1 MEQSF
6 PGNDERMSVL
16 HQDSGGIGKSIPSA
30 LEIFLGRGF
39 CTPRPSGFPS
49 GFALGKS
56 LGSRG
61 AKPTASENLSD
72 FPWPSRFPS
81 GFALG
86 KFLGFSGNL
95 SGVGDGFPNT
105 SLVLVEHGYNHQY
118 VILCQMRC
126 QVCILICLLILQRR
140 SNTESEQGTVW
151 CTYCTCAQFD
161 Y

>member
-1 MEQSF
+1 M
-6 PGNDERMSVL
+6 L
-16 HQDSGGIGKSIPSA
+16 YQDSGGIGKSIPSA

-72 FPWPSRFPS
+72 FPRPSRFPS

-86 KFLGFSGNL
+86 KSLGSREIGRRGWI
-95 SGVGDGFPNT
+95 S
-105 SLVLVEHGYNHQY
+105 QY
-118 VILCQMRC
+118 LPRLGGARIHSCVVKQP
-126 QVCILICLLILQRR
+126 LLINISYGKIVAFVTFPKFRDPHHPLGHTKFQSFCSLSFFPTQIARELK
-140 SNTESEQGTVW
+140 S
-151 CTYCTCAQFD
+151 
-161 Y
+161 

>member
-1 MEQSF
+1 MRTF

-30 LEIFLGRGF
+30 LEISLGHGF

-61 AKPTASENLSD
+61 AKPMAAGNL
-72 FPWPSRFPS
+72 SRFPS
-81 GFALG
+81 TLEISLG
-86 KFLGFSGNL
+86 LRPREISRVSGNL

-105 SLVLVEHGYNHQY
+105 SLVLVEHGYNPSLRARMHAKCIP
-118 VILCQMRC
+118 VEWNRLTVLKSILP
-126 QVCILICLLILQRR
+126 
-140 SNTESEQGTVW
+140 W
-151 CTYCTCAQFD
+151 
-161 Y
+161 